1 MLRDCVVTAD
11 AATPEPSVRIARAA
25 AAITA
30 RGAVACGVCCVF
42 PCALPA
48 AILAVSGGFLAWFGS
63 LMPWVTAV
71 AFIAVAVGWFWVVAQ
86 SIHMRRRPA
95 FSTLLTMSAATVL
108 LVAALAWSHL
118 EKLIFAL
125 LPR

>member
-30 RGAVACGVCCVF
+30 TGAVACGVCCVLPF
-42 PCALPA
+42 ALPA

-86 SIHMRRRPA
+86 SIHIRRRPA

-108 LVAALAWSHL
+108 LVAAFAWPHL